1 MSVKLVRC
9 RLCKSS
15 RIEKVLELGTQS
27 FTGIF
32 PRIGDENTPV
42 GQLVLARCDEC
53 SLVQLADSF
62 DKELLYGENY
72 GYKSSLNNSMKIH
85 LEKISKFLKREV
97 KLPRGT
103 TIVDIGSNDG
113 TFLSFFSSELCRI
126 GIDPTINKFSNL
138 YDDGIIKIAEFFSKN
153 ALENRRTKK
162 AKLITSISMMY
173 DLEDPVEFA
182 KNVNECLE
190 DDGYWFFEQ
199 SYLRLMLEN
208 LAYDTIC
215 HEHLEYY
222 SAYTISILLELSG
235 FVVVSYSLN
244 STNGGSIAIL
254 AAKKSENRPHN
265 SEEFIRLLESES
277 NSGLNTRERI
287 TDFGLKV
294 SAHGRELRSTLESL
308 VARKKRIV
316 ALGASTKGNVLLQ
329 YCRLDSNIVSEIGE
343 VNQDK
348 LGCMTPGTN
357 IPIVSEQHAFDS
369 FPEVLLI
376 LPWHF
381 RETFL
386 EKTKD
391 FRSKGGLVIFPL
403 PKIEII
409 K

>member
-9 RLCKSS
+9 RLCKSV

-32 PRIGDENTPV
+32 PRIGDEETPV

-72 GYKSSLNNSMKIH
+72 GYKSSLNNSMKTH
-85 LEKISKFLKREV
+85 LEKISKFLQGQV
-97 KLPRGT
+97 KLPSGT
-103 TIVDIGSNDG
+103 TIIDIGSNDG
-113 TFLSFFSSELCRI
+113 TFLSFFANELCRI

-138 YDDGIIKIAEFFSKN
+138 YNKGIIKIAEFFSKSV
-153 ALENRRTKK
+153 LEERKIKK
-162 AKLITSISMMY
+162 ARLITSISMMY

-182 KNVNECLE
+182 KNVNDYLE

-199 SYLRLMLEN
+199 SYLGLMLEN

-235 FVVVSYSLN
+235 FVVVSYNLN
-244 STNGGSIAIL
+244 ATNGGSIAIL
-254 AAKKSENRPHN
+254 AAKKSKDRPHN
-265 SEEFIRLLESES
+265 SQEFIDFLESES

-287 TDFGLKV
+287 TEFGFEV

-308 VARKKRIV
+308 VARKKKIS

-329 YCRLDSNIVSEIGE
+329 YCGLNSDIVSTIGE
-343 VNQDK
+343 VNREK
-348 LGCMTPGTN
+348 FGCMTPGSN
-357 IPIVSEQHAFDS
+357 IPIVTEQQVFDS
-369 FPEVLLI
+369 SPEILLI

-381 RETFL
+381 KETFL
-386 EKTKD
+386 EKTKN

-403 PKIEII
+403 PKIEIV

>member
-1 MSVKLVRC
+1 VSSKLVRC
-9 RLCKSS
+9 RLCKST
-15 RIEKVLELGTQS
+15 RIERVLEIGSQS
-27 FTGIF
+27 FTGVF
-32 PRIGDENTPV
+32 PRIGDEHTPM
-42 GQLVLARCDEC
+42 GQLALVRCDEC

-72 GYKSSLNNSMKIH
+72 GYKSSLNNSMKTH
-85 LEKISKFLKREV
+85 LEKISKFLQKQV
-97 KLPRGT
+97 KLPSGT
-103 TIVDIGSNDG
+103 TIIDIGSNDG
-113 TFLSFFSSELCRI
+113 TFLSFFPNELCRI

-138 YDDGIIKIAEFFSKN
+138 YDKGIIKIADFFSKSV
-153 ALENRRTKK
+153 LDNRKTKK

-173 DLEDPVEFA
+173 DLENPVEFA
-182 KNVNECLE
+182 KNVNDYLE

-199 SYLRLMLEN
+199 SYLGLMLEN

-235 FVVVSYSLN
+235 FVVISHNLN
-244 STNGGSIAIL
+244 LTNGGSIAIL
-254 AAKKSENRPHN
+254 AAKKSESRPHN
-265 SEEFIRLLESES
+265 SEEFIALLEFES
-277 NSGLNTRERI
+277 SSGLNSKKSI
-287 TDFGLKV
+287 LDFGLKV
-294 SAHGRELRSTLESL
+294 SEHGKELRSTLESL
-308 VARKKRIV
+308 VAGKKKIS

-329 YCRLDSNIVSEIGE
+329 YCGIDSDIVSTIGE
-343 VNQDK
+343 VNRDK
-348 LGCMTPGTN
+348 LGCMTPGSN
-357 IPIVSEQHAFDS
+357 IPIVPEQQVFDS
-369 FPEVLLI
+369 FPEIILI

>member
-1 MSVKLVRC
+1 MSVKLLCC

-32 PRIGDENTPV
+32 PRTGDESTPM
-42 GQLVLARCDEC
+42 GELSLARCDEC

-72 GYKSSLNNSMKIH
+72 GYKSSLNNSMKVH
-85 LEKISKFLKREV
+85 LEKISKFLQRKI

-113 TFLSFFSSELCRI
+113 TFLSFFSNELCRI
-126 GIDPTINKFSNL
+126 GIDPTINKFSDL
-138 YDDGIIKIAEFFSKN
+138 YDVGIIKIADFFSRN
-153 ALENRRTKK
+153 VLESRKAKK
-162 AKLITSISMMY
+162 AKLVTSISMMY

-182 KNVNECLE
+182 MSINDQLE

-199 SYLRLMLEN
+199 SYLGLMLEN

-222 SAYTISILLELSG
+222 SARTISLILELSG
-235 FVVVSYSLN
+235 FVVVSHKLN

-254 AAKKSENRPHN
+254 AAKKSENRSQN
-265 SEEFIRLLESES
+265 SEDFIRLLESES

-287 TDFGLKV
+287 MDFGLKV
-294 SAHGRELRSTLESL
+294 FAHGRELRANLESL
-308 VARKKRIV
+308 IARNKRIF

-329 YCRLDSNIVSEIGE
+329 YCRLDSNIVSRIGE

-348 LGCMTPGTN
+348 FGCMTPGTK
-357 IPIVSEQHAFDS
+357 IPIVSEQNVFDS
-369 FPEVLLI
+369 SPEVLLI

-386 EKTKD
+386 EKTKE
-391 FRSKGGLVIFPL
+391 FRRKGGLVIFPL
-403 PKIEII
+403 PEIQI
-409 K
+409 ID

>member
-1 MSVKLVRC
+1 MSVKLLNC
-9 RLCKSS
+9 RLCKSP
-15 RIEKVLELGTQS
+15 RIEQVLELGTQS

-42 GQLVLARCDEC
+42 GQLALVRCDEC

-85 LEKISKFLKREV
+85 LEKISKFLQSEIS
-97 KLPRGT
+97 LPRGT

-113 TFLSFFSSELCRI
+113 TFLSFFPNELCRV
-126 GIDPTINKFSNL
+126 GVDPTINKFSNL
-138 YDDGIIKIAEFFSKN
+138 YDEGTIKIAEFFSKDV
-153 ALENRRTKK
+153 LENAGVKK

-182 KNVNECLE
+182 RNINDQLE

-199 SYLRLMLEN
+199 SYLGLMLEN

-222 SAYTISILLELSG
+222 SAHTISMILERTG

-254 AAKKSENRPHN
+254 AAKKSKNRRQN

-277 NSGLNTRERI
+277 SSGLNTRERI
-287 TDFGLKV
+287 IDFGVKV
-294 SAHGRELRSTLESL
+294 LAHGKELRSTLQSF
-308 VARKKRIV
+308 VSRKKRIF

-329 YCRLDSNIVSEIGE
+329 YCDLDSKILSKIGE

-357 IPIVSEQHAFDS
+357 IPIVNEQEVFDS
-369 FPEVLLI
+369 SPEVLLI

-386 EKTKD
+386 EKTIH

-403 PKIEII
+403 PKIDII